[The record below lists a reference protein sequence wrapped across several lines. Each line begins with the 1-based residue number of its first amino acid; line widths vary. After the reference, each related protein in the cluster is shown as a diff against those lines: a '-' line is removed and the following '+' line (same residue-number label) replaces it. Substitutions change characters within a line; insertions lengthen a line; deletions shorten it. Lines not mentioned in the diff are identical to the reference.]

1 MNKKLEA
8 LSKYLEVE
16 PSQLSKLDSDV
27 ILYEREEYL
36 ILNDSEAN
44 EAVENYIKEN
54 AWAFNSEFLA
64 SHMTNIDSHDLKHLQ
79 GLYESANPIIL
90 KLIDNIDRFIN
101 DAIRLDGRGHFLSSY
116 DSKEIKLDDG
126 LFAYRIN

>member
-16 PSQLSKLDSDV
+16 PSKLSELDSNV
-27 ILYEREEYL
+27 IEYQNEEYL

-44 EAVENYIKEN
+44 EAVEYYIKEN
-54 AWAFNSEFLA
+54 AWAFNSKFLA

-79 GLYESANPIIL
+79 ELCERANPIIL
-90 KLIDNIDRFIN
+90 KLIDNIDRFIH
-101 DAIRLDGRGHFLSSY
+101 DVILFEGRGHFISSY
-116 DSKEIKLDDG
+116 NNKEIELDG
-126 LFAYRIN
+126 GFFAYRIN